1 MKPQFAFGNVRA
13 NCPDCAGA
21 VTSFEHI
28 VSGKD
33 LGAVVRGGGAGTH
46 RLRGQE
52 FNYITYHIV
61 RCASCGSGGLAKVY
75 HDDADYTRGT
85 LGDFYP
91 RTIDMLTMPH
101 QVPLGVQSEFKEAE
115 LCASVR
121 AWRAGSSLLRSTLEK
136 TLDANGYDKGTLAAR
151 IDEAAADGAITAARS
166 KRAHEDI
173 RVLGNDVLHDDWRE
187 VTQDEFD
194 LAHHYAQRILEDFY
208 DDRPSVEAL
217 LISKGRLKAP

>member
-1 MKPQFAFGNVRA
+1 MKPQFVLGNVRA
-13 NCPDCAGA
+13 NCPDCGGV

-28 VSGKD
+28 VSGND
-33 LGAVVRGGGAGTH
+33 LGAVTRGGDHPLGG
-46 RLRGQE
+46 RRY
-52 FNYITYHIV
+52 NYIAYHLV
-61 RCASCGSGGLAKVY
+61 RCAGCGSGGLAKVY
-75 HDDADYTRGT
+75 FDDAYQRGV

-91 RTIDMLTMPH
+91 RTIDMLTIP
-101 QVPLGVQSEFKEAE
+101 QLVPRGVQSEFKEAE
-115 LCASVR
+115 LCASVG

-136 TLDANGYDKGTLAAR
+136 TLAANGYDKGSLAVR

-173 RVLGNDVLHDDWRE
+173 RVLGNDVLHDEWRE

-217 LISKGRLKAP
+217 LISKKRLKAP